1 MPKRSEAEGSV
12 SRAVAQTR
20 PTRGAGEVPLLTVRG
35 RTLPEAWERAVVE
48 TWHHGAAVHTQYDK
62 PDEPPSR
69 DATVA
74 IEVAEPLGEPRLHR
88 SFPAGL
94 EELEIYVQEVVWGVH
109 DSWIRPDEGKW
120 SYTYHQ
126 RLFAYDDPRAS
137 RAGAPPKA
145 VDQVAAMVE
154 ELAACGYTRR
164 AQAITWIPTVDLGH
178 TEPPCLQ
185 RVWCRLV
192 EDDAGV
198 EAAPAD
204 PAGAGAPR
212 LVMNTH
218 WRSRDGY
225 KAAFMNMVALT
236 TLQAEI
242 ARRLGERLGRAVEVG
257 RYVDISDSF
266 HIYGSYFGE
275 IESAFL
281 ALIERRSFEE
291 RTWRTADVAD
301 ALLMGRVQLINGKP
315 GEPPLAE
322 AELARLYASLPE
334 SHRRLV
340 EASVRERLARQH
352 LA

>member
-1 MPKRSEAEGSV
+1 MAERSKRDQTGSG
-12 SRAVAQTR
+12 T
-20 PTRGAGEVPLLTVRG
+20 AGDVPLLTVRG

-48 TWHHGAAVHTQYDK
+48 TWRHGAAMRTQYDK
-62 PDEPPSR
+62 PEDPPSR

-126 RLFAYDDPRAS
+126 RLFAYDVIGDFADSPS
-137 RAGAPPKA
+137 GGPFGP
-145 VDQVAAMVE
+145 VDQVTAMVD
-154 ELAACGYTRR
+154 ELADCGYTRR
-164 AQAITWIPTVDLGH
+164 AQAITWMPTVDLGH
-178 TEPPCLQ
+178 AEPPCLQ

-192 EDDAGV
+192 DD
-198 EAAPAD
+198 
-204 PAGAGAPR
+204 GAGERSGSATR

-242 ARRLGERLGRAVEVG
+242 ARRLGERLGRAVGLG
-257 RYVDISDSF
+257 RYVDVSDSF
-266 HIYGSYFGE
+266 HVYGSYFEE
-275 IESAFL
+275 IERNFL
-281 ALIERRSFEE
+281 SLMERRSFDE
-291 RTWRTADVAD
+291 RTWRTDDVAD
-301 ALLMGRVQLINGKP
+301 LLLMGRVQLLNGKP
-315 GEPPLAE
+315 GEPPLAG
-322 AELARLYASLPE
+322 AHVKRLYTSLPE
-334 SHRRLV
+334 SHRALV
-340 EASVRERLARQH
+340 DPAARPGAEPERRS
-352 LA
+352 

>member
-1 MPKRSEAEGSV
+1 MAERSKLDETGS
-12 SRAVAQTR
+12 
-20 PTRGAGEVPLLTVRG
+20 GAKGAPSEPGAAGGVPLLTVRG

-48 TWHHGAAVHTQYDK
+48 TWRRGAAMRTQYDK
-62 PDEPPSR
+62 PEDPPSR
-69 DATVA
+69 DATVV

-126 RLFAYDDPRAS
+126 RLFAYDVIDDFADSPT
-137 RAGAPPKA
+137 GGPFGP
-145 VDQVAAMVE
+145 VDQVAAMVD

-164 AQAITWIPTVDLGH
+164 AQAITWMPTVDLGH
-178 TEPPCLQ
+178 AEPPCLQ

-192 EDDAGV
+192 DDGGPTA
-198 EAAPAD
+198 
-204 PAGAGAPR
+204 R

-242 ARRLGERLGRAVEVG
+242 ARRLGERLGRQVGLG

-275 IESAFL
+275 IEQNFL
-281 ALIERRSFEE
+281 SLMERRSFDE
-291 RTWRTADVAD
+291 RTWRTDEVAEL
-301 ALLMGRVQLINGKP
+301 LLMGRVQLLNGKP
-315 GEPPLAE
+315 GEPPLTE
-322 AELARLYASLPE
+322 AHVARLYASLPE
-334 SHRRLV
+334 SHRALV
-340 EASVRERLARQH
+340 DPAARPGTEPERPA
-352 LA
+352 

>member
-1 MPKRSEAEGSV
+1 MAKHADSDSAASEAG
-12 SRAVAQTR
+12 T
-20 PTRGAGEVPLLTVRG
+20 GHGEVPLLSVRG
-35 RTLPEAWERAVVE
+35 RTLAEAWERAVVE
-48 TWHHGAAVHTQYDK
+48 TWRRGAPLRTQYDK
-62 PDEPPSR
+62 AGDPPSR
-69 DATVA
+69 DATVV

-109 DSWIRPDEGKW
+109 DSWIRPDDGKW

-126 RLFAYDDPRAS
+126 RLFAYDVIDEFKDSPV
-137 RAGAPPKA
+137 GGPFEA
-145 VDQVAAMVE
+145 VDQVAVMVE

-164 AQAITWIPTVDLGH
+164 AQAITWMPTVDLGH
-178 TEPPCLQ
+178 AEPPCLQ

-192 EDDAGV
+192 EV
-198 EAAPAD
+198 E
-204 PAGAGAPR
+204 GEAPR

-242 ARRLGERLGRAVEVG
+242 ARRVGERLGRAVALG

-266 HIYGSYFGE
+266 HIYGSYFRE
-275 IESAFL
+275 IENNFL
-281 ALIERRSFEE
+281 TLMKARPFEA
-291 RTWRTADVAD
+291 RTWRTEAVAD
-301 ALLMGRVQLINGKP
+301 SLLMGRVQLLNGKP
-315 GEPPLAE
+315 GEPPLE
-322 AELARLYASLPE
+322 AAQLARLYASLPE

-340 EASVRERLARQH
+340 EASVRDRLA
-352 LA
+352 

>member
-1 MPKRSEAEGSV
+1 MSEPV
-12 SRAVAQTR
+12 TR
-20 PTRGAGEVPLLTVRG
+20 PGEIPVLSVRA
-35 RTLPEAWERAVVE
+35 RTLPEAWERAVVA
-48 TWHHGAAVHTQYDK
+48 TWRQGAALRTQYDR
-62 PDEPPSR
+62 PEDPPSR
-69 DATVA
+69 DATVV
-74 IEVAEPLGEPRLHR
+74 IEVAEPLGEPRYHR

-109 DSWIRPDEGKW
+109 DSWIRPDEQKW

-126 RLFAYDDPRAS
+126 RLFAYDVIDDFN
-137 RAGAPPKA
+137 AGLAGGPFRP
-145 VDQVAAMVE
+145 VDQVGAMVE

-164 AQAITWIPTVDLGH
+164 AQAITWMPTVDLGH
-178 TEPPCLQ
+178 AEPPCLQ

-192 EDDAGV
+192 
-198 EAAPAD
+198 APGPVAEGD
-204 PAGAGAPR
+204 VGAPR

-242 ARRLGERLGRAVEVG
+242 ARRLSARVGREVELGRYA
-257 RYVDISDSF
+257 DISDSF

-275 IESAFL
+275 IEDSFL
-281 ALIERRSFEE
+281 ALMARRSFEE
-291 RTWRTADVAD
+291 RTWRTEDVED
-301 ALLMGRVQLINGKP
+301 QVLMGRVQLVNGKP

-322 AELARLYASLPE
+322 EHLARLYASLPE

-340 EASVRERLARQH
+340 KGSEPRAVRDRLA
-352 LA
+352 

>member
-1 MPKRSEAEGSV
+1 MAEEAIGS
-12 SRAVAQTR
+12 
-20 PTRGAGEVPLLTVRG
+20 GEIPLLCVRG
-35 RTLPEAWERAVVE
+35 RTLAAAWERAVVE
-48 TWHHGAAVHTQYDK
+48 TWRSGAALRTQYDK
-62 PDEPPSR
+62 AGDPPSR
-69 DATVA
+69 DATVV

-109 DSWIRPDEGKW
+109 DSWIRPEEGKW

-126 RLFAYDDPRAS
+126 RLFAYDVIDDFKDAPR
-137 RAGAPPKA
+137 GGPFGA
-145 VDQVAAMVE
+145 VDQVGAMVE

-164 AQAITWIPTVDLGH
+164 AQAITWMPTVDLGH
-178 TEPPCLQ
+178 AEPPCLQ

-192 EDDAGV
+192 EV
-198 EAAPAD
+198 E
-204 PAGAGAPR
+204 GEAPR

-242 ARRLGERLGRAVEVG
+242 ARRVGERLGRAVALG

-266 HIYGSYFGE
+266 HIYGSYFRE
-275 IESAFL
+275 IENNFL
-281 ALIERRSFEE
+281 TLMKARPFEA
-291 RTWRTADVAD
+291 RTWRTEAVAD
-301 ALLMGRVQLINGKP
+301 SLLMGRVQLLNGKP
-315 GEPPLAE
+315 GEPPLE
-322 AELARLYASLPE
+322 AAQLARLYASLPE

-340 EASVRERLARQH
+340 EASVRDRLA
-352 LA
+352 